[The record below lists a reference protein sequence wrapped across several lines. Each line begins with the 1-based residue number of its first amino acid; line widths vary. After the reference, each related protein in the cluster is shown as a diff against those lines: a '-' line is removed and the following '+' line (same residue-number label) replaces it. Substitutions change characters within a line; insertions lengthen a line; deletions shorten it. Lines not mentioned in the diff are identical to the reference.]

1 MHVKPPTVP
10 KLDKLDWRI
19 LYELDRN
26 ASQSLA
32 EIGKRLHVGRDVM
45 HYRVKRLE
53 RERIIKNYI
62 TIIDYGKIGYMS
74 GSIYLKL
81 QHDTPE
87 IQEEIMNYFKN
98 DPRVWWLSFRDGNY
112 DIALTWWAK
121 DIVELK
127 EAEKNLLAKYR
138 KYFKEIKTRPYNS
151 LTIFPRNYFINWERK
166 KTDSFVI
173 KTKVEKITNEDD
185 ERILALIAENARLS
199 YVEIANKLKLS
210 AAQVFYK
217 LKLLREKKIIL
228 GSRAVIDCEL
238 LGYQWFKIDFYLD
251 DFTQAEKI
259 YSYVAS
265 HPNVVYAYDSLG
277 GADVEFEVEVKNYD
291 ELLTIENEIK
301 KRFGDSIRYTEHY
314 MFFKEQKILYFPSF

>member
-1 MHVKPPTVP
+1 MHSALVP

-32 EIGKRLHVGRDVM
+32 EIGKKLHVGRDVM

-53 RERIIKNYI
+53 REGVIKGYI
-62 TIIDYGKIGYMS
+62 TIIDYAKLGYMS

-81 QHDTPE
+81 QHDTPQ

-98 DPRVWWLSFRDGNY
+98 SPNVWWLSFRDGNY

-138 KYFKEIKTRPYNS
+138 KYFKEIKTRPYHS
-151 LTIFPRNYFINWERK
+151 LTIFPRNYFINKERK
-166 KTDSFVI
+166 RNDAILI
-173 KTKVEKITNEDD
+173 KTKVEKLVSEDD
-185 ERILALIAENARLS
+185 EKILAVIAENARFS

-210 AAQVFYK
+210 AAQVFYR
-217 LKLLREKKIIL
+217 LKTLKEIEIIL
-228 GSRAVIDCEL
+228 GARAIIDREL
-238 LGYQWFKIDFYLD
+238 LRYQWFKLDLYLD
-251 DFTQAEKI
+251 DFSQAERI
-259 YSYVAS
+259 NSFIAT
-265 HPNVVYAYDSLG
+265 HPNAVYAYDSLG
-277 GADVEFEVEVKNYD
+277 GADIEFEVEVRDYD

-301 KRFGDSIRYTEHY
+301 KKFGDSIRYTEHY
-314 MFFKEQKILYFPSF
+314 KFFKEQKILYFPKL